1 MRIIHMRQLILF
13 TAAVI
18 SSCPA
23 IAQSGQ
29 TVDAQSQPRA
39 PQRSENQQPAS
50 KAVPFP
56 LQLEMRVPFEPT
68 AFPNGARMHLLY
80 ELHLTNFANS
90 ALYVSRIDVIDA
102 DAPAAEPPIPPAM
115 SNVDWAKS
123 SAKVR
128 FCPATGM
135 AE

>member
-90 ALYVSRIDVIDA
+90 PLYVSRIDVIDT
-102 DAPAAEPPIPPAM
+102 DQSAAEPPDTA
-115 SNVDWAKS
+115 SLEA
-123 SAKVR
+123 R
-128 FCPATGM
+128 LATL
-135 AE
+135 